1 MPTTTPEPT
10 QTKTGRHGGR
20 GYSEQKEALLKRLR
34 RIEGQ
39 VRGLQRMVDEERW
52 CPDILTQVAA
62 VQAAIDKVALGLA
75 EDHARHCV
83 VGGPQAEQEDRTA
96 ELMAAMTRLVRR
108 G

>member
-1 MPTTTPEPT
+1 MA
-10 QTKTGRHGGR
+10 TGTSVTESAERR
-20 GYSEQKEALLKRLR
+20 GYSDHKDGLLMRLR

-39 VRGLQRMVDEERW
+39 VRGLQRMVEEDRW
-52 CPDILTQVAA
+52 CPDILTQVSA

-83 VGGPQAEQEDRTA
+83 IEGPDEEKDERTA
-96 ELMAAMTRLVRR
+96 ELMAAITRLVRR

>member
-1 MPTTTPEPT
+1 MATTNTPETPVAG
-10 QTKTGRHGGR
+10 QAPEER
-20 GYSEQKEALLKRLR
+20 GYSKHKQGLTNRLSR
-34 RIEGQ
+34 VEGQ
-39 VRGLQRMVDEERW
+39 IRGLQRMIDEDRW
-52 CPDILTQVAA
+52 CPDILVQVAA

-83 VGGPQAEQEDRTA
+83 VGGPEEEAEERTA

>member
-1 MPTTTPEPT
+1 MAISDSAPEGVAP
-10 QTKTGRHGGR
+10 R
-20 GYSEQKEALLKRLR
+20 GYSEHKGQLLTRLR
-34 RIEGQ
+34 RVEGQ
-39 VRGLQRMVDEERW
+39 IRGLQRMIDEERW

-83 VGGPQAEQEDRTA
+83 VGGPDEAKDERTA

>member
-1 MPTTTPEPT
+1 MAAEASVTEGTTRAES
-10 QTKTGRHGGR
+10 R
-20 GYSEQKEALLKRLR
+20 GYSEHREQLLMRLR
-34 RIEGQ
+34 RVEGQ
-39 VRGLQRMVDEERW
+39 VRGLQRMVEEDRW

-83 VGGPQAEQEDRTA
+83 IEGPDDEKDERTA

>member
-1 MPTTTPEPT
+1 MELNRRAPRRTEV
-10 QTKTGRHGGR
+10 R
-20 GYSEQKEALLKRLR
+20 GYTEHKDQLLNRLH

-39 VRGLQRMVDEERW
+39 VRGLQRMVEEERW
-52 CPDILTQVAA
+52 CPDILVQVSA

-83 VGGPQAEQEDRTA
+83 IGGPEAEVDERTA

-108 G
+108 S